1 MNVDGS
7 PRRARRATLRRLPVA
22 VLALAGVEAAAAVL
36 GRGSPSLAIA
46 DLLVTLTPGPLA
58 TWFLGTFRSAARPLA
73 ALAAAGALLGVLVG
87 LMALL
92 RPGSP
97 AATDVPPDPSRRRAL
112 DLGAAAVA
120 VLGAVGLVRAA
131 QGSGVVTAGGAATGP
146 AGATRLPGVPA
157 PLPAVTAAQD
167 LAPTVPGLSPVLT
180 PVPDFYRIDTAMIV
194 PRVDAATWRLRIHG
208 MVAREVTLTLDE
220 LVDLGV
226 VERDVTISC
235 VSNEVGGD
243 LVGTQR
249 WTGVPLQRVLDL
261 AAPDPAATQ
270 LVGRSVDGWTAG
282 FPTALAASP
291 DALVAVG
298 MGGAP
303 LPARHGFPARLVV
316 AGLYGYVSATKWL
329 GELELTTW
337 EDFDGFWI
345 SRGWSKEGPVKTA
358 SRIDVP
364 RDGVGVT
371 AGTVTAAG
379 VAWAPGRGIAGV
391 EVRVDGG
398 PWRPATLSEPL
409 ADTTWVQ
416 WTCDLDLAAGTR
428 VLEVR
433 AVDGDG
439 DLQSEGPRAVLPDG
453 AEGWHR
459 REVRVV

>member
-1 MNVDGS
+1 MNVRAG
-7 PRRARRATLRRLPVA
+7 ARRLTAGLPGA
-22 VLALAGVEAAAAVL
+22 VLAVLAVEAVLWLL
-36 GRGSPSLAIA
+36 GRDPLALRLA
-46 DLLVTLTPGPLA
+46 DLLVEVTPGPVA
-58 TWFLGTFRSAARPLA
+58 TWFLGTFRGAARPLTALVAAGVMVAVGAAGLA
-73 ALAAAGALLGVLVG
+73 ALRPGRPTGGAAPDAPADRTRRRLLAGAATLVG
-87 LMALL
+87 L
-92 RPGSP
+92 
-97 AATDVPPDPSRRRAL
+97 
-112 DLGAAAVA
+112 LGAAGLIRTTAA
-120 VLGAVGLVRAA
+120 PGAG
-131 QGSGVVTAGGAATGP
+131 TGAAP
-146 AGATRLPGVPA
+146 ATPGTPGAIPPVPA

-167 LAPTVPGLSPVLT
+167 LAPRVPGLSPVLT
-180 PVPDFYRIDTAMIV
+180 PVADFYRIDTAMVI
-194 PRVDAATWRLRIHG
+194 PRVDVASWRLRVHG
-208 MVAREVTLTLDE
+208 LVEREVVLTFDE

-261 AAPDPAATQ
+261 AGPLPDATQ

-291 DALVAVG
+291 DALVAVA
-298 MGGAP
+298 MGGTP

-329 GELELTTW
+329 SELELTTW

-358 SRIDVP
+358 ARIDVP
-364 RDGVGVT
+364 RDGLAVR

-379 VAWAPGRGIAGV
+379 VAWAPGRGIDGV
-391 EVRVDGG
+391 EVRVDDG

-416 WTCDLDLAAGTR
+416 WTCDVELATGTHE
-428 VLEVR
+428 LQVR

-439 DLQSEGPRAVLPDG
+439 AVQPEGPVGVLPDG

-459 REVRVV
+459 RTVEAV